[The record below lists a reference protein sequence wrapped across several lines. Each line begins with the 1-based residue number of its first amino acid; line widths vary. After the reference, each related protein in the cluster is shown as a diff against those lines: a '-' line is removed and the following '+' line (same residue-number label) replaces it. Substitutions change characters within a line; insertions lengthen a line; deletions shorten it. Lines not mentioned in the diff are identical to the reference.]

1 MNEISDYG
9 DMFLMDLPAGINAN
23 VFEGLPEN
31 TEAILVTQSTMP
43 SVADALKIRILFN
56 ELNIK
61 ISGFVLNMWYDDKFL
76 LSENEIES
84 ILEVPM
90 IGLIPYD
97 REVERSMAL
106 GRSVVEVNPSSPTS
120 NAVMQLAADLL
131 GKEYDPIEPNKDG
144 IVGRIK
150 KFVGLL
156 PE

>member
-1 MNEISDYG
+1 
-9 DMFLMDLPAGINAN
+9 
-23 VFEGLPEN
+23 
-31 TEAILVTQSTMP
+31 
-43 SVADALKIRILFN
+43 
-56 ELNIK
+56 
-61 ISGFVLNMWYDDKFL
+61 MWYDDKFL

-131 GKEYDPIEPNKDG
+131 GKDYKPIEPNKDG